1 MALYI
6 KNPNVEKSAR
16 RLARLTGET
25 LTEATERAIEERLER
40 LRPARL
46 SGHGATQLER
56 DLLRIAHQCAAL
68 PDLDTRSADEILGYD
83 AEGLPS

>member
-16 RLARLTGET
+16 KLARLAGET
-25 LTEATERAIEERLER
+25 LTQATERAIEERL
-40 LRPARL
+40 ARL
-46 SGHGATQLER
+46 QPQKGPRKQTLLER
-56 DLLRIAHQCAAL
+56 DLLQIAKECATL
-68 PDLDTRSADEILGYD
+68 PDLDTRTPDEILGYD